1 MTDTNAKYESLGFTN
16 DLIFKFVLSSD
27 IELCRE
33 LINRID
39 PEMNTEGIHF
49 VESEHE
55 VIVGVRDEKRVR
67 FDIMTRTDKN
77 VTDLEMY
84 AYKPKGYP
92 ASFPK
97 TARYNAAM
105 IDSQLPKGHLPADL
119 PDVEV
124 ILLCTY
130 DPLGM
135 GEPVYHIRTKVDEY
149 PEYDYNEGRR
159 ICILTNKGIDK
170 APEKL
175 KPIIHLLT
183 CSDEPM
189 NDAFYEKIQ
198 AAVKEIKTDPD
209 VRRAAMILEEK
220 YNAIR
225 EEGLEEGRKEGRKE
239 GLTEGIEEG
248 IQEGI
253 RNTITILRELNL
265 SEKAIIARLLEK
277 YPSREEFIRKIMSA

>member
-1 MTDTNAKYESLGFTN
+1 MPDTNKKYDSLGFTN

-33 LINRID
+33 FIHRID
-39 PEMNTEGIHF
+39 PEINTEGIHY
-49 VESEHE
+49 VETEHE
-55 VIVGVRDEKRVR
+55 VIIGVKDEKRVR
-67 FDIMTRTDKN
+67 FDIMTRTASN
-77 VTDLEMY
+77 ITDLEMF

-105 IDSQLPKGHLPADL
+105 IDSQLPKDHLPLDL

-135 GEPVYHIRTKVDEY
+135 GEPVYHLRTKVDEY

-159 ICILTNKGIDK
+159 ICILTNRGIEK
-170 APEKL
+170 APDEL

-183 CSDEPM
+183 CSDQPM

-220 YNAIR
+220 YDAIR
-225 EEGLEEGRKEGRKE
+225 EEGLEEDRKEGHA
-239 GLTEGIEEG
+239 EGIEDG

-253 RNTITILRELNL
+253 RNTIMILRKLNQ
-265 SEKAIIARLLEK
+265 SEEDIIARLLEA
-277 YPSREEFIRKIMSA
+277 YPAREELIRKVMNA

>member
-1 MTDTNAKYESLGFTN
+1 MTDTNEKYESLGFTN

-33 LINRID
+33 LLERID
-39 PEMNTEGIHF
+39 PEINTEGIHF

-55 VIVGVRDEKRVR
+55 VIVGVKDEKRVR
-67 FDIMTRTDKN
+67 FDIMTRTDKSI
-77 VTDLEMY
+77 TDLEMY

-97 TARYNAAM
+97 IARYNAAM

-135 GEPVYHIRTKVDEY
+135 GEPVYRIRTKVDEY

-170 APEKL
+170 APDKL

-183 CSDEPM
+183 RSDKPM

-225 EEGLEEGRKEGRKE
+225 EEGLEEGRKEGLEEGRKTGLEE
-239 GLTEGIEEG
+239 GHAAG

-253 RNTITILRELNL
+253 KNTIMI
-265 SEKAIIARLLEK
+265 
-277 YPSREEFIRKIMSA
+277 